1 MTRTK
6 KNSVN
11 DITTTESTR
20 DWSNWSSTA
29 LASYLESKGLGN
41 YGEVFIANDI
51 TGEVAPNLTD
61 QNLREM
67 GVSSIGDRIRIRE
80 TLQTLRQSKAMKQRE
95 QVLWEGREVLYFS
108 WVHRLCAT
116 GCGCCPND
124 PSTYSLRRNHLE
136 IKTVN
141 PCRFGPIACC
151 SCCCG
156 PKYEIDSVDLS
167 QITDADVKG
176 VPPNCIAQTCCCGDT
191 QEHVVITTKA
201 EGAKILRLKKN
212 EGQQVARRIK
222 NQVESM
228 QVMER
233 S

>member
-1 MTRTK
+1 MTPIYDISHWIPSVPTCLKPPGNGCIEYRRSNSYPRNLADSSSIQSHETTRT
-6 KNSVN
+6 S
-11 DITTTESTR
+11 
-20 DWSNWSSTA
+20 
-29 LASYLESKGLGN
+29 L
-41 YGEVFIANDI
+41 
-51 TGEVAPNLTD
+51 
-61 QNLREM
+61 M
-67 GVSSIGDRIRIRE
+67 GRSRG
-80 TLQTLRQSKAMKQRE
+80 
-95 QVLWEGREVLYFS
+95 LYFS

-124 PSTYSLRRNHLE
+124 PSTYSLRQNHLE

-156 PKYEIDSVDLS
+156 PKYEIDSVNLS

-176 VPPNCIAQTCCCGDT
+176 VPPNCIAQTCCCGET

-222 NQVESM
+222 NQVETM